1 MPFGGHRMTIAE
13 KASAISTL
21 RARFEAAGRDPST
34 LEVCDALGSV
44 DGSLER
50 SMEQIPA
57 LAEAGVT
64 IVRVHLRRFSP
75 SPDEII
81 RTLEQVA
88 RRFEPLR
95 ALRT

>member
-1 MPFGGHRMTIAE
+1 M
-13 KASAISTL
+13 
-21 RARFEAAGRDPST
+21 
-34 LEVCDALGSV
+34 

-50 SMEQIPA
+50 TLEQVPA

-75 SPDEII
+75 GPDEII
-81 RTLEQVA
+81 RTIEEVV

-95 ALRT
+95 AV